1 MYRVNPVEQLGSY
14 VALSYTAVLRLKL
27 PNSPEGE
34 HSPSLRLNPW
44 RKSPNT
50 PLVQIVKGSAGLVGD
65 ALTMKWA
72 TCTIG
77 QAAVNAVV
85 VTEVG
90 GWSRVEDFLNS
101 RLNPKIFIGAYG
113 I

>member
-1 MYRVNPVEQLGSY
+1 M
-14 VALSYTAVLRLKL
+14 
-27 PNSPEGE
+27 
-34 HSPSLRLNPW
+34 
-44 RKSPNT
+44 
-50 PLVQIVKGSAGLVGD
+50 KGSAGLVGD

-90 GWSRVEDFLNS
+90 GWSRVEDF
-101 RLNPKIFIGAYG
+101 
-113 I
+113 